1 MEKIKLNTKKAEQ
14 FLKAGAVEG
23 FEEKVKKAQEA
34 LENATCEGNDFLGW
48 LHLPSEISADFIAE
62 LQQCADTL
70 RSNCEAIVVAGI
82 GGSYLGAKAVI
93 EALSNSFQW
102 LVNDGSNPTILF
114 A

>member
-23 FEEKVKKAQEA
+23 FEGKVKKAQEA

-70 RSNCEAIVVAGI
+70 RSNCEAMRR
-82 GGSYLGAKAVI
+82 KK
-93 EALSNSFQW
+93 
-102 LVNDGSNPTILF
+102 LF
-114 A
+114 KKI